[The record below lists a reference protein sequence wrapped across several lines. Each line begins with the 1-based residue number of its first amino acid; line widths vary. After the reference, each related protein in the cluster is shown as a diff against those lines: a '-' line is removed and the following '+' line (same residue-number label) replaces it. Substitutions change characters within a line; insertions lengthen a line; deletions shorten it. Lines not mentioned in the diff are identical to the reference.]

1 MTPSFRGRIRTC
13 LFSFDQGFGEYR
25 NESFRDAFASYLILL
40 FAFSVLLTLVIASG
54 AVVFGPAMDI
64 PNAAFL
70 VIIPGVFALS
80 LAGGVISLFIGA
92 AITHIFILFFN
103 GTGGYLETVRAACYS
118 MVPTLVIGWT
128 VIGAFITPYWGM
140 GIQVFALHDF
150 HGISKL
156 QAVLAVFIPV
166 VIFVVLYYLFYLF
179 IIALL
184 FSSMIF
190 LPA

>member
-1 MTPSFRGRIRTC
+1 MTQSFCDRIKTC

-25 NESFRDAFASYLILL
+25 HESFRDAFVFYLTLL
-40 FAFSVLLTLVIASG
+40 FAFSVLLTLVVAAGVII
-54 AVVFGPAMDI
+54 FGPALEI
-64 PNAAFL
+64 SHTAALF
-70 VIIPGVFALS
+70 IIPGVFAFS
-80 LAGGVISLFIGA
+80 LVGGVISLFIGA
-92 AITHIFILFFN
+92 AITHIFILFFD
-103 GTGGYLETVRAACYS
+103 GTGGYRETVRTACYS

-128 VIGAFITPYWGM
+128 IIGAFITPYWGM
-140 GIQVFALHDF
+140 AIQVFALHDL

-166 VIFVVLYYLFYLF
+166 VVFVVGYYLF
-179 IIALL
+179 IIALV

>member
-1 MTPSFRGRIRTC
+1 MTISFSDRIRTC

-25 NESFRDAFASYLILL
+25 DESFRDAFVFFLTLL
-40 FAFSVLLTLVIASG
+40 FAFSVLITIVIAAG
-54 AVVFGPAMDI
+54 LAVFGPAMEI
-64 PNAAFL
+64 PRYTLLF
-70 VIIPGVFALS
+70 IIPLVFVSS
-80 LAGGVISLFIGA
+80 LAGGIISLFLGA

-118 MVPTLVIGWT
+118 MVPTLLIGWT
-128 VIGAFITPYWGM
+128 IIGAFITPYWGM
-140 GIQVFALHDF
+140 AIQVFALHEF

-166 VIFVVLYYLFYLF
+166 VVFVVFYYLF
-179 IIALL
+179 IIAFL

-190 LPA
+190 IPA

>member
-1 MTPSFRGRIRTC
+1 MTPSYCNRIRTC

-25 NESFRDAFASYLILL
+25 NESFKDAFVFYLILL
-40 FAFSVLLTLVIASG
+40 FVFSVLLTIVIAAG
-54 AVVFGPAMDI
+54 AIVFGPALDI
-64 PNAAFL
+64 PNATLLF
-70 VIIPGVFALS
+70 IIPGIFVFS
-80 LAGGVISLFIGA
+80 LVGGVVSLFIGA

-103 GTGGYLETVRAACYS
+103 GTGGYTETVRAACYS
-118 MVPTLVIGWT
+118 MIPTLLIGWT
-128 VIGAFITPYWGM
+128 LIGAFITPYWGM
-140 GIQVFALHDF
+140 AIQVFALHEF

-166 VIFVVLYYLFYLF
+166 AIFVVCYYLF
-179 IIALL
+179 IIAMV